1 MPSRRPQMQQDC
13 SNVAAALVWQ
23 HVRAGTAHLGCRSNA
38 CPSVQGRWRVVMP
51 RSIVASIGVHKNS
64 ASPSYAVRN
73 ASKLLFGIR
82 TTGSPFLPRR
92 PIEIRGLSIVRG
104 GSSRRNNTFY
114 IVQSQTHSAPRHGQ
128 PPSGSLGALSCP
140 LQSRDG
146 AEGPRT
152 ANPGR
157 WRAAEAP
164 AVPAPTSAVLDG
176 QVISAASGGQGAG
189 SSQNRCRSG
198 PRLRPSRNL
207 GSRHSAFRQAFRS
220 AGAAP
225 GPLAAAIGMPIPC
238 SRLCSAFCSV
248 QQRCCVIVRA
258 RPPLLI
264 LLMPTPPPLSIS
276 TTDRQCLT
284 LRAEA

>member
-1 MPSRRPQMQQDC
+1 MSKAHPAKCKQTLVRDPHDRQSLSSTSADRDKRPFDRSR
-13 SNVAAALVWQ
+13 
-23 HVRAGTAHLGCRSNA
+23 
-38 CPSVQGRWRVVMP
+38 
-51 RSIVASIGVHKNS
+51 
-64 ASPSYAVRN
+64 
-73 ASKLLFGIR
+73 
-82 TTGSPFLPRR
+82 
-92 PIEIRGLSIVRG
+92 

-114 IVQSQTHSAPRHGQ
+114 IVQSQTRSAPRHGQ
-128 PPSGSLGALSCP
+128 PPSGSLGAHSCP
-140 LQSRDG
+140 LQSRDM

-198 PRLRPSRNL
+198 PRLSPSRNL
-207 GSRHSAFRQAFRS
+207 GSRHSAFRQAFCS
-220 AGAAP
+220 AAAAP
-225 GPLAAAIGMPIPC
+225 GTLAAAIGMPIPC
-238 SRLCSAFCSV
+238 SCLCSLFRSV

-258 RPPLLI
+258 CPPVLI

-284 LRAEA
+284 LRAEAKHSSPLFTASSEVVNRHHAGLFPSSSELSLSWLRRRRAWPSSTVAAICMSDLLLGEWPLPL

>member
-1 MPSRRPQMQQDC
+1 MEP
-13 SNVAAALVWQ
+13 LVRDPHDRQ
-23 HVRAGTAHLGCRSNA
+23 SLSST
-38 CPSVQGRWRVVMP
+38 
-51 RSIVASIGVHKNS
+51 S
-64 ASPSYAVRN
+64 ADRDKS
-73 ASKLLFGIR
+73 
-82 TTGSPFLPRR
+82 
-92 PIEIRGLSIVRG
+92 LSIVRG

-128 PPSGSLGALSCP
+128 PPSGSLGAHSCS
-140 LQSRDG
+140 LQSRDV

-157 WRAAEAP
+157 WGAAEAP

-176 QVISAASGGQGAG
+176 QVITAASGGQGAG

-225 GPLAAAIGMPIPC
+225 GTLVAAIGMPIPC
-238 SRLCSAFCSV
+238 SYLCSSSCSV
-248 QQRCCVIVRA
+248 HQRCCLIARA
-258 RPPLLI
+258 PPVPYPAHADPASPLNLDHRPSAADAP
-264 LLMPTPPPLSIS
+264 
-276 TTDRQCLT
+276 C
-284 LRAEA
+284 